1 MKTKFFTLI
10 LACVLVLGVKAQE
23 PENPVEPQSAV
34 PSQCEDVLLQ
44 GFYWD
49 SYRGRS
55 SYGSTHWTTLYKQAQ
70 EIGRYFDLVWLPP
83 SSLSADGTGYQPK
96 QYSNQNSAWG
106 TRAELEQLI
115 SAFHSEGTKV
125 IADVVLNHIV
135 GDSTWCDYMP
145 QDFDQ
150 YGLFQPDGSYITSGD
165 EINWSE
171 TMEYAGDCWGYSQNS
186 RADDGENWDAARD
199 WAHDNPDVQDMFKAY
214 LKWMKN
220 VMHYDGWRY
229 DKGDGYHNMHKYNY
243 NRTSTPYIAFEER
256 WAGIDQI
263 KQGIQD
269 AQMDLMALDFQTKFS
284 AIDAIAGWNY
294 IGRGAG
300 LIGTDET
307 GSDYWKRHAV
317 TFVDNHDMFMRENS
331 SLEFGGHGNSL
342 TPDLKFRLLNANAF
356 ILSMPGVP
364 CVFYPH
370 WNKYKVEIGKMI
382 DARHSAGIHSE
393 SEVRDEQWD
402 YDGSRNTGYQA
413 TIVGKNGWLVLR
425 LGTKANGQGFGEGWR
440 LMASGYSTFNNYGNL
455 INESYEM
462 WVYCTDTAS
471 YFNNDTTYAPVV
483 EDQFT
488 ISVNGD
494 SRQGTVAGG
503 GMYYYYDTC
512 VIEAIPH
519 EGLRFVQ
526 WNDGNTDNPRMLY
539 VTKDSTFTAEFG
551 ECLIASGT
559 CGAQGDNLTWELGC
573 DSVLTIS
580 GSGEMADW
588 NPSAYPWNEYIY
600 AIKSVIIGDS
610 VTHIGRNA
618 FYEFAALTSVNLPES
633 VASIGEGAFEGCTS
647 LPVVDNLRYVGTYLV
662 EAADKTLS
670 TYTIREGTKWIGSRA
685 FSNCAMTSI
694 SIPNSVTEIQGAAF
708 YRCSSLRS
716 IELPSGL
723 TRIAHQTF
731 LLCDS
736 LQSVIIP
743 DGVTEIDYEA
753 FEDCRSLESIE
764 IPNNVTHIWYGAFAG
779 CRSLTSVTIP
789 SSVLEFSYNPRHK
802 DAASSFAGCTGLT
815 AINVSPYNPNY
826 CSIDGVVFTK
836 DVQKLIQYPGGK
848 QGAYTIPDGVR
859 VIDEWSFNECFGL
872 TSVTI
877 PNTVRTMKDF
887 AFSYCYALSSV
898 TIPSSIDTL
907 GYGVFEGCSGLTSI
921 TCEAVELPSMDG
933 HVFDGVDKSIP
944 LYVPAESIEY
954 YRAANQWKN
963 FTNILPIPSVQYTI
977 SVAVN
982 DSNYGTAYG
991 SGTFAE
997 DSTVLIWATPN
1008 YGYHFVR
1015 WSDGSRTN
1023 PRRIEVTQDSTFIA
1037 NFAVDR
1043 IGYCG
1048 DSLALIW
1055 EYDATAKAL
1064 TISGNGALNSNYT
1077 FGAEAPTAVENLII
1091 AEGVTAIGQN
1101 AFANYA
1107 TIKHIS
1113 VPTTVARIHSQAF
1126 YDCVGLEEIYSYRET
1141 PCVAYSNTFDGI
1153 DKFSCTL
1160 HVLSASVSKYQIATG
1175 WRDFPNIQTIDAQTV
1190 TEVIE
1195 EVETVPADNNVTITW
1210 PVTEGADTYT
1220 ILVSKDGVVICRLI
1234 FDANGQLLGIAFA
1247 PGRRG
1252 GAQAPAAVKTEN
1264 GGLRFTIT
1272 GLESGT
1278 DYQVTVIAKD
1288 ENEEVVEEYVSDFT
1302 TSGAEE
1308 DTPTGLDTIGDTNQ
1322 ATKLL
1327 RNGQIFILR
1336 GEKVYTLQG
1345 QEVR

>member
-83 SSLSADGTGYQPK
+83 SSLSADGNGYQPK

-115 SAFHSEGTKV
+115 SALHNEGTKV

-135 GDSTWCDYMP
+135 GDSTWCDFMP

-150 YGLFQPDGSYITSGD
+150 YGLFQPDGSYICNTD
-165 EINWSE
+165 EMNAQE
-171 TMEYAGDCWGYSQNS
+171 TMEYAGDCWGTATGAQ
-186 RADDGENWDAARD
+186 DDGENYFGARD

-229 DKGDGYHNMHKYNY
+229 DKGDGYYNWHMYNY
-243 NRTSTPYIAFEER
+243 NQASEPYIAFEER
-256 WAGIDQI
+256 FDGNVENLKNGIR
-263 KQGIQD
+263 D
-269 AQMDLMALDFQTKFS
+269 AQMNMMALDFALKFDGIN
-284 AIDAIAGWNY
+284 AMQGWNY
-294 IGRGAG
+294 VGRRG
-300 LIGTDET
+300 LIGKDDT
-307 GSDYWKRHAV
+307 GSDYWKKHAV
-317 TFVDNHDMFMRENS
+317 TWVDNHDMFLREDND
-331 SLEFGGHGNSL
+331 LEFCGRGNSMK
-342 TPDLKFRLLNANAF
+342 PEIKARLLGANAF
-356 ILSMPGVP
+356 ILAMPGVP
-364 CVFYPH
+364 CIFYPH
-370 WNKYKVEIGKMI
+370 WYKYKAEIKDMI
-382 DARHSAGIHSE
+382 NARHLAGVHSE
-393 SEVRDEQWD
+393 SEVKDEYWD
-402 YDGSRNTGYQA
+402 SDGSRATGYQA
-413 TIVGKNGWLVLR
+413 TIVGKNGYLILC
-425 LGTKANGQGFGEGWR
+425 LGTKTGGNFDGYTKV
-440 LMASGYSTFNNYGNL
+440 ASLYSTFNDNGNL

-462 WVYCTDTAS
+462 WVYCIDTAS
-471 YFNNDTTYAPVV
+471 YINNDTTYAPVV
-483 EDQFT
+483 EDQFS

-512 VIEAIPH
+512 VVEAIPH

-551 ECLIASGT
+551 ECFIASGM

-580 GSGEMADW
+580 GSGEMYQGYGA
-588 NPSAYPWNEYIY
+588 PWNEY
-600 AIKSVIIGDS
+600 KSVIKAVVIGDS
-610 VTHIGRNA
+610 VTNIGMNA
-618 FYEFAALTSVNLPES
+618 FSQCTALTTVSLPES
-633 VASIGEGAFEGCTS
+633 VVSIGEGAFEGCTS
-647 LPVVDNLRYVGTYLV
+647 LPVIDNLRYVGNYLV
-662 EAADKTLS
+662 EAADKTLN
-670 TYTIREGTKWIGSRA
+670 TYTIREGTKWIGSHA
-685 FSNCAMTSI
+685 FSECAMTSI
-694 SIPNSVTEIQGAAF
+694 NIPNSVTEIQGAAF

-736 LQSVIIP
+736 LTSVVMP
-743 DGVTEIDYEA
+743 NNVTEIDYWA
-753 FEDCRSLESIE
+753 FEDCRSLESIV
-764 IPNNVTHIWYGAFAG
+764 IPDSVVYIWYGAFAG
-779 CRSLTSVTIP
+779 CRSLTSITIP

-802 DAASSFAGCTGLT
+802 DAPAAFAGCTGLT

-859 VIDEWSFNECFGL
+859 VIEEWSFSECYGL
-872 TSVTI
+872 SSVTI
-877 PNTVRTMKDF
+877 PNSVRTMKDF
-887 AFSYCYALSSV
+887 AFSYCYGLSSV
-898 TIPSSIDTL
+898 TIPSSVDTL

-933 HVFDGVDKSIP
+933 DIFDGVDKSIP

-954 YRAANQWKN
+954 YRAANEWKN

-1008 YGYHFVR
+1008 YGYHFAR

-1037 NFAVDR
+1037 YFAVDR

-1210 PVTEGADTYT
+1210 PVSEGADTYT
-1220 ILVSKDGVVICRLI
+1220 ILVSKDGVVVCRLI

-1308 DTPTGLDTIGDTNQ
+1308 DTPTGFDTIGVTNQ
-1322 ATKLL
+1322 ATKLI

-1336 GEKVYTLQG
+1336 GDKTYTVTG